1 MKLLRYERD
10 GSPYYGLLEGETVFA
25 AVGSPH
31 AGPPRKGEPVGPL
44 AGLRLLA
51 PCVPSKI
58 ICAGH
63 NYPWGDRP
71 TKSPVPNLFFKPP
84 SAVVGPE
91 HDIVHPAQSERVI
104 FECELTVVIGRVARN
119 VPPAQAGD
127 YILGYTCGN
136 DVTAYDLVQRDG
148 TTFRGKSFD
157 TFCPLGPVVVSDL
170 DPSDV
175 TITCRVNGEVRVSGS
190 SKSMYYS
197 PAELLSYA
205 SSIMTLLP
213 GDIIM
218 TGTPDIGDIHRGDLV
233 EVAITG
239 IGVLRNRVV

>member
-10 GSPYYGLLEGETVFA
+10 GKAHYGLLEGETVYEA
-25 AVGSPH
+25 IGLPY
-31 AGPPRKGEPVGPL
+31 EGPL
-44 AGLRLLA
+44 ERGERLGPLEGLRLLA
-51 PCVPSKI
+51 PCEPTKI

-63 NYPWGDRP
+63 NYPWGP
-71 TKSPVPNLFFKPP
+71 NPSKSPVPNLFYKPP
-84 SAVVGPE
+84 SAVVGPG
-91 HDIVHPAQSERVI
+91 HDVVYPAQSERVI
-104 FECELTVVIGRVARN
+104 FEAELTVVIGRAARN
-119 VPPAQAGD
+119 VPVARARD

-148 TTFRGKSFD
+148 ATFRGKSFD

-190 SKSMYYS
+190 SRGMYYS

-213 GDIIM
+213 GDLIM
-218 TGTPDIGDIHRGDLV
+218 TGTPDIGDIRRGDVV
-233 EVAITG
+233 EVEIDG